1 MVAGSMLAACG
12 GSSTTES
19 VSVPPETAASATT
32 SATSTPASDSSTAQS
47 TTGGSTAAASTA
59 ASSTGTASTPA
70 ASTPGTSTPGTSAST
85 GAALTLETDGLLI
98 AGGARPATHYPFGS
112 NATAV
117 RAALATVLGGPLSLT
132 PSPECGQGPRTTADR
147 NNVTILID
155 GTSFVG
161 WIDQGAPRR
170 HLTTRRGLGVG
181 STLTQVKVLLSG
193 VTVSN
198 ETLGPEFFTTSGLGG
213 LLTGTTNSSTVT
225 NIYAGETCFFR

>member
-19 VSVPPETAASATT
+19 VSVPPETTAGATT
-32 SATSTPASDSSTAQS
+32 SATSSPASASGRSTASGSSTAE
-47 TTGGSTAAASTA
+47 STAAASTA
-59 ASSTGTASTPA
+59 AASTVA
-70 ASTPGTSTPGTSAST
+70 ASTPGTSAST

-98 AGGARPATHYPFGS
+98 AAGSQPAKHYPFGS
-112 NATAV
+112 NATPV

-147 NNVTILID
+147 DHFTILID

-170 HLTTRRGLGVG
+170 HLTTRRGLGVR
-181 STLTQVKVLLSG
+181 STLTQVKVLLPG

-213 LLTGTTNSSTVT
+213 LLSGTTNSSTIT

>member
-32 SATSTPASDSSTAQS
+32 SATSSPASASGNSTASGRSTASGSSTAE
-47 TTGGSTAAASTA
+47 STAAASTA
-59 ASSTGTASTPA
+59 AASTVA
-70 ASTPGTSTPGTSAST
+70 ASTPGTSAST

-98 AGGARPATHYPFGS
+98 AAGSQPAKHYPFGS
-112 NATAV
+112 DATPV

-147 NNVTILID
+147 NNFTILID
-155 GTSFVG
+155 GTALVG